1 MNPIIFSVYTIM
13 IIFSLSSCY
22 TRNEACLD
30 TIATNYD
37 VTADDDCDA
46 CCIYPTMSLNVSHMA
61 GDSVF
66 SPQKM
71 YTNDLGQNYQLL
83 DVRFY
88 LSAFDLYQSDKGAQ
102 KTQIIASIYNS
113 DKTVIIPDDM
123 KICRIADN
131 TINIGSVKT
140 YGRMDSLVFNIGLN
154 DKITKN
160 EFVDLPTSHVLLNN
174 NKLKDE
180 NNNLAFASVRYV
192 KFKPQKDTLNIFF
205 RDLDVHSKI
214 KIDSII
220 TTSKGDHVRYTIK
233 TDYLKLFNNVNLDSS
248 LAVIE
253 KQVSRNFERI
263 IVVK

>member
-1 MNPIIFSVYTIM
+1 M

-46 CCIYPTMSLNVSHMA
+46 CCIYPTLSLNVSHMA

-66 SPQKM
+66 NPKRCIQMILDKIINYWMSVFIYLLLTFTKVTEVHKN
-71 YTNDLGQNYQLL
+71 TNHCFHIQL
-83 DVRFY
+83 R
-88 LSAFDLYQSDKGAQ
+88 
-102 KTQIIASIYNS
+102 
-113 DKTVIIPDDM
+113 KTVIIPDDM

-192 KFKPQKDTLNIFF
+192 KFKPQKDTLNIYF